1 MMCRCEEHLRG
12 LLTQVVRK
20 QFSRY
25 DDRVYREDDEAAKVE
40 EPRYGGR
47 VSLVCTHGKRTTVD
61 FTDVA
66 MHYMYGDRCLDF
78 EPGCPTCE
86 AWLLRG
92 ILGRTPTESE
102 MDTAMAASREEPGKA
117 RVRVGRI
124 KWK

>member
-1 MMCRCEEHLRG
+1 MKCKCGEHLSQ
-12 LLTQVVRK
+12 LLTKVVAK
-20 QFSRY
+20 QYLDY
-25 DDRVYREDDEAAKVE
+25 DNRVYSEPDDAAKVE

-47 VSLVCTHGKRTTVD
+47 VSLVCTHGTRTTVD
-61 FTDVA
+61 FSDVA
-66 MHYMYGDRCLDF
+66 MHHIYGDRCLDF

-86 AWLLRG
+86 AWLLRS

-117 RVRVGRI
+117 RVRLGRI